1 MYTLRALFICLASV
15 FLLGASAPA
24 GTIYSVDAAASSL
37 SAKVPFLGLGRK
49 SAGFPEVAG
58 TIRLSRER
66 PEDIEL
72 DVTID
77 ATALTAGDNLTLSR
91 LKGERFF
98 WVDEHPTVRFVGREM
113 KMTSPT
119 QGSVDGDLTAR
130 GVTRPVTLDV
140 SFDMPP
146 AEAAPD
152 DIITLTGTT
161 RINRYDF
168 GMKSYR
174 LIVGKYVNI
183 ELRARM
189 VPQL

>member
-1 MYTLRALFICLASV
+1 MALLRSLMALAAAA
-15 FLLGASAPA
+15 FLVAAQPA
-24 GTIYSVDAAASSL
+24 GQTYFVDSAASSL
-37 SAKVPFLGLGRK
+37 SAKVPFFGLGRK

-58 TIRLSRER
+58 TIKLDRAR
-66 PEDIEL
+66 PQNIAL

-77 ATALTAGDNLTLSR
+77 ATKLTAGDDLTLNR

-98 WVDEHPTVRFVGREM
+98 WVERHPTVRFVGREM

-119 QGSVDGDLTAR
+119 RGSVDGDLTAR
-130 GVTRPVTLDV
+130 GVTKPVTLDV
-140 SFDMPP
+140 TFDRPP

-152 DIITLTGTT
+152 DIIALTGTT

-189 VPQL
+189 VPKP